1 MKYWNS
7 FFKDDLI
14 NIKYENLV
22 LNSNTEI
29 KHLIKQCD
37 LNWEG
42 RCLEYYKS
50 ENPIKTVS
58 FNQANKPIY
67 KTSIEKY
74 KVYEKKLNN
83 LFSKLN

>member
-1 MKYWNS
+1 M
-7 FFKDDLI
+7 
-14 NIKYENLV
+14 IK
-22 LNSNTEI
+22 
-29 KHLIKQCD
+29 KCD
-37 LNWEG
+37 LNWEEVL
-42 RCLEYYKS
+42 RILQS